1 MLRRRL
7 GAALLLIALIIL
19 LVFLVTASAGHSNL
33 DTLLAGLAAAFV
45 GWLLRRSARRERQ
58 PSRRFRTLR
67 RVMGHPTPEEV
78 EENHNAF
85 S

>member
-19 LVFLVTASAGHSNL
+19 LVFLVTASAGESNL
-33 DTLLAGLAAAFV
+33 DTLLAGLAAAFL

-58 PSRRFRTLR
+58 PPRRFRTLR
-67 RVMGHPTPEEV
+67 RVTGHPTPEEA
-78 EENHNAF
+78 EQDPDAF
-85 S
+85 P